1 MQQLPFSLNLPLNT
15 VNLVCLLG
23 KIKEEI
29 AMSCDNRTTK
39 MNEFWP
45 NFYGEAYIGQSKA
58 GCTYKLCYQ
67 KQKHSD

>member
-29 AMSCDNRTTK
+29 AMSCDSRTIK

-45 NFYGEAYIGQSKA
+45 NFYDEAYIDQSKP